1 MKKKYYKIPKL
12 AVKNARQFEDVLASP
27 ASEGSDTLIYEEDL
41 TNFGKENGWFSYK
54 YWNNFGTNSDC

>member
-41 TNFGKENGWFSYK
+41 TNFGKENGWF
-54 YWNNFGTNSDC
+54 N